1 VKQLQA
7 KKCINLNI
15 LTMKPAP
22 YKYSRLIVL
31 GLFIASI
38 SLFSGCNNPSK
49 NKDKEATP
57 AEGLDP
63 DKNVIEE
70 LSGYDVP
77 NSYEIT
83 TLIYDAGVRYNM
95 HISNN
100 PNKAGDY
107 ITQRDKV
114 LNLGVY
120 AADLCYATT
129 YMMKQGTMD
138 YLEASKTLID
148 DLGISTTFNINY
160 ADRIEN
166 NIDNRDSLISI
177 VSESFDDTWT
187 YMVENKQDV
196 MARLVVCGSWIE
208 GVYLTTK
215 VAATAEDNTAFL
227 EALARQKSSIDE
239 LVNLLDPVKNVDEV
253 KEIYEALSDIKKLY
267 EGVGES
273 LTLEQLESISAEIE
287 ALRSSIV

>member
-1 VKQLQA
+1 MKQA
-7 KKCINLNI
+7 S
-15 LTMKPAP
+15 
-22 YKYSRLIVL
+22 YKHSRLLVI
-31 GLFIASI
+31 GLIIASV
-38 SLFSGCNNPSK
+38 SLFSGCK
-49 NKDKEATP
+49 NQSQKKDKEATP
-57 AEGLDP
+57 YQELDP
-63 DKNVIEE
+63 DKDVIKE
-70 LSGYDVP
+70 LSGYPVP
-77 NSYEIT
+77 TSYELT
-83 TLIYDAGVRYNM
+83 KQIYDAGVGYNL
-95 HISNN
+95 HISNG
-100 PNKAGDY
+100 PEKAGDY

-129 YMMKQGTMD
+129 YMMKQGTMN

-160 ADRIEN
+160 AERIEN

-215 VAATAEDNTAFL
+215 VAADALDNTSFM
-227 EALARQKSSIDE
+227 EALARQKISLDE
-239 LVNLLDPVKNVDEV
+239 LVNLLDPVKNVEEV
-253 KEIYEALSDIKKLY
+253 QDIYVALTDLKKVY
-267 EGVGES
+267 DGVGET
-273 LTLEQLESISAEIE
+273 LTEEQLQVISEKIDI
-287 ALRSSIV
+287 LRSSIV